1 MSKTIFRSVK
11 EAFAYLN
18 IKDDPTSTIN
28 FSDTG
33 ITSLVFTPS
42 EYQYEENNWKAVY
55 FLGLGMRN
63 PQGGP
68 AGNQFWYKQAPFDYS
83 EKNKINIPLFA
94 KETAGYVKFIGYY
107 RVNAIYKRVG
117 SQGFSYFQARL
128 LRSKYQIPQIKL
140 SILAAN

>member
-1 MSKTIFRSVK
+1 MAKPTFQSVQQ
-11 EAFAYLN
+11 AFSALK
-18 IKDDPTSTIN
+18 IKDDPNNEISYG
-28 FSDTG
+28 DKG
-33 ITSLVFTPS
+33 ITSLVMTQT
-42 EYQYEENNWKAVY
+42 EYNYQQNNWMTVY

-63 PQGGP
+63 YQGGP

-83 EKNKINIPLFA
+83 EKHKTDIPLFV
-94 KETAGYVKFIGYY
+94 KENDGYVTFIGYY

-140 SILAAN
+140 LVQGAN

>member
-1 MSKTIFRSVK
+1 MAKPTFHSVQQ
-11 EAFAYLN
+11 AFAALK
-18 IKDDPTSTIN
+18 IKDDPNNEISYG
-28 FSDTG
+28 DKG
-33 ITSLVFTPS
+33 ITSLVMTQTDYN
-42 EYQYEENNWKAVY
+42 YQQNNWMTVY

-63 PQGGP
+63 YQGGP

-83 EKNKINIPLFA
+83 EKHKTDIPLFV
-94 KETAGYVKFIGYY
+94 KENDGYVTFIGYY

-140 SILAAN
+140 LVQEAN